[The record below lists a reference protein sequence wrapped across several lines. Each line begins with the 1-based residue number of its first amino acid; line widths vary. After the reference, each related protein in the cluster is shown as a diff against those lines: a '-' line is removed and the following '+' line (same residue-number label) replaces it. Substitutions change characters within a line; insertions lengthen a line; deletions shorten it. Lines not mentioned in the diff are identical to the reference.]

1 MQPDILDILQS
12 PSRRFSRVALQLA
25 LAIYAV
31 SFLLPAYEDRYDNRL
46 VVHPGWSAFL
56 QAMLWLEV
64 AWLANPAFWTAV
76 ILVVRGRPRLA
87 FASAASGALLAA
99 RFLVDQKGIDSL
111 RVGYYVWLASMIV
124 LIVAAV
130 FTWGEL
136 SDRRKLRSLDRPQ

>member
-1 MQPDILDILQS
+1 MQPEILDILQS
-12 PSRRFSRVALQLA
+12 PSRRFSRFTLQLA

-31 SFLLPAYEDRYDNRL
+31 SFLLPAYEDRDIFENRV
-46 VVHPGWSAFL
+46 VVHAGWEAFL
-56 QAMLWLEV
+56 KAMLWLEV

-76 ILVVRGRPRLA
+76 ILIVRGRPRLA

-99 RFLVDQKGIDSL
+99 RFLVDRKGIDST

-124 LIVAAV
+124 LILAAV

-136 SDRRKLRSLDRPQ
+136 SDRRKRRPQL